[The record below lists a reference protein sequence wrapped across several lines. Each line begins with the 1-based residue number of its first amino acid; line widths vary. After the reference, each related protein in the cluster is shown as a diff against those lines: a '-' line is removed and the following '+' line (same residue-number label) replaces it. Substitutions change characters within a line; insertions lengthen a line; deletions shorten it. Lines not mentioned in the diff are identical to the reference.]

1 MKEMEVDY
9 MNRVMKKAGM
19 SMLSGASYMLGSWM
33 TKYLLDKSKE
43 KINEHSKEE
52 KKEEGPT

>member
-1 MKEMEVDY
+1 